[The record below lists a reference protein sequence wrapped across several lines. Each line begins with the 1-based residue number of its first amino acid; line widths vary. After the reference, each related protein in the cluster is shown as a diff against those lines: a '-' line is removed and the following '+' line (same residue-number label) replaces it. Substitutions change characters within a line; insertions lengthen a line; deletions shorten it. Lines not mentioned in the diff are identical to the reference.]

1 MTSKTI
7 LSKAVFIINPIA
19 GKVNSGKIVHQLK
32 KSIPQLKDS
41 QIMLTR
47 QRGDGR
53 DIAAAAVKK
62 NIHFVFAIGGDGTVN
77 EVAAGL
83 LHSQTNLGIV
93 PMGSG
98 NGLANALGLKS
109 AIRSLP
115 HQYQTFTIRSID
127 TGQANEHL
135 FLATSGLGF
144 SALVATR
151 YADLKRRGAI
161 PYFYLSFRH
170 FFSHRVIPLSLTIDG
185 LPFAAKV
192 FEFTIAN
199 TREFGNGA
207 RIAPMADP
215 EDGLLDVV
223 TLAKV
228 PLVSVP
234 QTLIRLFN
242 GRLRDTSYLH
252 YRQAGTIQADGIE
265 AGTLL
270 HCDGEPKVINT
281 TKIRW
286 QVKPGSLNV
295 IIPGASD
302 K

>member
-1 MTSKTI
+1 
-7 LSKAVFIINPIA
+7 LP

-62 NIHFVFAIGGDGTVN
+62 NIHFVIAIGGDGTVN

-83 LHSQTNLGIV
+83 LHSKPTSASCPWAPVMASPMHSDSKARSDHCLTSTRLLPFV
-93 PMGSG
+93 P
-98 NGLANALGLKS
+98 
-109 AIRSLP
+109 
-115 HQYQTFTIRSID
+115 SIP
-127 TGQANEHL
+127 ARPMNNL

-207 RIAPMADP
+207 PNRP
-215 EDGLLDVV
+215 DGRSRGWF
-223 TLAKV
+223 TRCGHLAKV

-234 QTLIRLFN
+234 QALIRLFN

-286 QVKPGSLNV
+286 QVNPGSLNV